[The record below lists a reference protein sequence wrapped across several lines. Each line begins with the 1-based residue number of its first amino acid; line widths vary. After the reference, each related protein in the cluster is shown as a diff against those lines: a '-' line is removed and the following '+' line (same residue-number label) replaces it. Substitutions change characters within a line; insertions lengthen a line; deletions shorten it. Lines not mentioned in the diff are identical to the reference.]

1 MGIFGSSLLDSLFN
15 PSASLAL
22 TNKKL
27 FDQLGPSGSGNFS
40 EDTKYRTELQNQI
53 NNSNLP
59 EEVKQTASELPSS
72 WKINSSQTEKKKGYT
87 PAEVNS
93 SDRNYSRVNKN
104 DTWAKNQDFVRNRIG
119 EWVDNVTS
127 TYTPENI
134 AKTTVETFAPLANP
148 EAVQDATPVVS
159 QLRQAERNKEE
170 RKNFENRLD
179 DYEYLNELVE
189 DDDDDPT
196 YNGLT
201 YADAIDQIAQGMIGN
216 PERKLTDRER
226 DIISNRSDSWGNKW
240 SLPYVAASDKAYRKA
255 YNDRATSDLGDDA
268 ALLKEQTF
276 DYNFGPVSFGPQDKN
291 AMDSNTNYGFYID
304 PDSPAKASGEFNYQ
318 PYNSVDDNT
327 WDYAFGTGG
336 SWGKNY
342 LGEMANNVN
351 NFFNGTAN
359 VRRDAAEKNAEG
371 QPDIVVL
378 NDGNEVSVEDLKKNT
393 GFNGNFYDPSAVTS
407 EEAEALK
414 EAGAQELGDR
424 DSSQMT
430 PTYSVLVGKDGTILP
445 GDFDFDRVQ
454 FSPDSSEF
462 YVTGY
467 GPFDGTYSVD
477 SWLTADKVYATADDL
492 GLSDEDRADIVGN
505 APVIYY
511 QAEADPND
519 EDSIRNNVQDFT
531 MPDGQV
537 VTADDLIKYLNNEN
551 VVRKDQGPLN
561 IFKEDVV
568 LPLKDGLNLQT
579 WAENLAPW
587 FVDTGLGS
595 WQTLVPVVSRLLGP
609 IWGGARAIADVQGL
623 NPNND
628 NLRGDLSGG
637 GGYTNSQQYLRAL
650 GDLADPLIERTGGI
664 GGRKNPMTK
673 LEDATGKYAGPVAKG
688 ALKTANEGLEEV
700 ATSAIQQLGTN
711 PYATDWGR
719 EQEYDPKTKQY
730 VISDENTGAQE
741 LLDNFIGGA
750 LFSLP
755 INTATTAVDY
765 AKNKDSY
772 KEKRDTP
779 FHPRRTKYDK
789 TLDYN
794 LDDDWKNYY
803 DQYKAGE

>member
-1 MGIFGSSLLDSLFN
+1 MGIFDSFFDPVTHTSL
-15 PSASLAL
+15 
-22 TNKKL
+22 TTKKL
-27 FDQLGPSGSGNFS
+27 MDMADNSNPEDFS
-40 EDTKYRTELQNQI
+40 KDTEQRTSIQNQL
-53 NNSNLP
+53 NKSNLP
-59 EEVKQTASELPSS
+59 KEIEQTASALPSS
-72 WKINSSQTEKKKGYT
+72 WKIDSSQTEKKKGYNPT
-87 PAEVNS
+87 AAKSQWQKDAEN
-93 SDRNYSRVNKN
+93 
-104 DTWAKNQDFVRNRIG
+104 FVGNRIG

-134 AKTTVETFAPLANP
+134 AKTTVDTFAPLANP
-148 EAVQDATPVVS
+148 EAIQDATPVVS

-189 DDDDDPT
+189 DDEEDPT

-201 YADAIDQIAQGMIGN
+201 YADAIDQIAQGMIGDT
-216 PERKLTDRER
+216 ERKLTDRER
-226 DIISNRSDSWGNKW
+226 AIISNRSDSWGNKW
-240 SLPYVAASDKAYRKA
+240 SLPYVVASDKAYRKA

-318 PYNSVDDNT
+318 PYNSVDDDT

-342 LGEMANNVN
+342 IGEMANNVN
-351 NFFNGTAN
+351 NFFNATAN
-359 VRRDAAEKNAEG
+359 VRRDAAEKNSEG
-371 QPDIVVL
+371 QPDTIIL
-378 NDGNEVSVEDLKKNT
+378 GDGNEVSLQDLKENT
-393 GFNGNFYDPSAVTS
+393 GFNGNFYDPNTVTS
-407 EEAEALK
+407 EEAEALR

-492 GLSDEDRADIVGN
+492 GLSDEDKADIVGN

-511 QAEADPND
+511 QAEADPTD

-561 IFKEDVV
+561 IFKEDVD
-568 LPLKDGLNLQT
+568 LPWKDGLNLQT

-609 IWGGARAIADVQGL
+609 LWGGARAIADVQGL

-637 GGYTNSQQYLRAL
+637 GGYTKSQQYLRAL
-650 GDLADPLIERTGGI
+650 GDLADPLIERAGGI
-664 GGRKNPMTK
+664 GGKKNPVTK
-673 LEDATGKYAGPVAKG
+673 LEDAIGKYAGPVAKG

-711 PYATDWGR
+711 PYATDWGH
-719 EQEYDPKTKQY
+719 EQEYDPKSKQY
-730 VISDENTGAQE
+730 IISDENTGAQE

-772 KEKRDTP
+772 RDKKDTP

-803 DQYKAGE
+803 DQYRAGE

>member
-1 MGIFGSSLLDSLFN
+1 MGIFNNLLD
-15 PSASLAL
+15 PGASLAL

-40 EDTKYRTELQNQI
+40 EDAKYRAELQNQI

-59 EEVKQTASELPSS
+59 EEVKQAANELPSS
-72 WKINSSQTEKKKGYT
+72 WKIDSSQTKEKKGYNPT
-87 PAEVNS
+87 AA
-93 SDRNYSRVNKN
+93 KAQWQK
-104 DTWAKNQDFVRNRIG
+104 DTENFVGNRIG
-119 EWVDNVTS
+119 EWVNNVMS

-134 AKTTVETFAPLANP
+134 AKTTVDTFAPLANP
-148 EAVQDATPVVS
+148 EAIQDATPVVS

-189 DDDDDPT
+189 DDEEDPT

-201 YADAIDQIAQGMIGN
+201 YADAIAQIAQGMIGD
-216 PERKLTDRER
+216 PERKLTDREK

-240 SLPYVAASDKAYRKA
+240 SLPYVAASDKAYRQA
-255 YNDRATSDLGDDA
+255 YNDKAVKDLGDDA

-276 DYNFGPVSFGPQDKN
+276 DYNLGPVSFGPQDKN

-318 PYNSVDDNT
+318 PYNSADDDT

-342 LGEMANNVN
+342 IGEMANNVN
-351 NFFNGTAN
+351 NFFNASAN

-371 QPDIVVL
+371 QPDTVML
-378 NDGNEVSVEDLKKNT
+378 NDGNEVSLEDLKKNT
-393 GFNGNFYDPSAVTS
+393 GFNGNFYDPNTVTA
-407 EEAEALK
+407 EEAEMLQ

-430 PTYSVLVGKDGTILP
+430 PVYNVLVGKDGTILP
-445 GDFDFDRVQ
+445 GDFDFDNVR
-454 FSPDSSEF
+454 FSPDQSEF

-477 SWLTADKVYATADDL
+477 SWLTADGVAATADDL
-492 GLSDEDRADIVGN
+492 GLSDEDKADIVGN
-505 APVIYY
+505 APILYY
-511 QAEADPND
+511 QAVADPND
-519 EDSIRNNVQDFT
+519 EESIRNNVQDFT
-531 MPDGQV
+531 MPDGQT

-551 VVRKDQGPLN
+551 LVRKDQGPLN
-561 IFKEDVV
+561 IFKENVD
-568 LPLKDGLNLQT
+568 LPWKDGLNLQT

-609 IWGGARAIADVQGL
+609 LWGGARAIADVQGL

-637 GGYTNSQQYLRAL
+637 GGYTKSQQYLRAL
-650 GDLADPLIERTGGI
+650 GDLADPLIERAGGI
-664 GGRKNPMTK
+664 GGRKNPVTK
-673 LEDATGKYAGPVAKG
+673 LEDAVGKYAGPIAKG

-711 PYATDWGR
+711 PYATDWGH
-719 EQEYDPKTKQY
+719 EQEYDPETKQY

-772 KEKRDTP
+772 REKKDTP

-803 DQYKAGE
+803 DQYRAGE

>member
-1 MGIFGSSLLDSLFN
+1 MGIFNSLLD
-15 PSASLAL
+15 PGASLAL

-40 EDTKYRTELQNQI
+40 EDAKYRAELENQI
-53 NNSNLP
+53 NNSSLP
-59 EEVKQTASELPSS
+59 EEVKQAATALPSS
-72 WKINSSQTEKKKGYT
+72 WKIDSSQTEKKKGYNPT
-87 PAEVNS
+87 AA
-93 SDRNYSRVNKN
+93 KAQWQK
-104 DTWAKNQDFVRNRIG
+104 DTENFIGNRIG
-119 EWVDNVTS
+119 EWADNVMS

-134 AKTTVETFAPLANP
+134 AKTTVDTFAPLANP
-148 EAVQDATPVVS
+148 EAIQDATPVVS

-189 DDDDDPT
+189 DDEEDPT

-201 YADAIDQIAQGMIGN
+201 YADAIDQIAQGMVGD
-216 PERKLTDRER
+216 PERKLTDREK

-255 YNDRATSDLGDDA
+255 YNDRAVKDLGDDA

-318 PYNSVDDNT
+318 PYNSADDDT

-342 LGEMANNVN
+342 IGEMANNVN
-351 NFFNGTAN
+351 NFFNATAN

-371 QPDIVVL
+371 QPDTVML
-378 NDGNEVSVEDLKKNT
+378 NDGNEVSLEDLKKNT
-393 GFNGNFYDPSAVTS
+393 GFNGNFYDPNTITA
-407 EEAEALK
+407 EEAEMLR

-430 PTYSVLVGKDGTILP
+430 PVYNVLVGKDGTILP
-445 GDFDFDRVQ
+445 GNFDFDRVK
-454 FSPDSSEF
+454 FSPDQSEF

-477 SWLTADKVYATADDL
+477 SWLTADSVSATADDL
-492 GLSDEDRADIVGN
+492 GLSDEDKADIVGN
-505 APVIYY
+505 APVLYY
-511 QAEADPND
+511 QAVADPND

-531 MPDGQV
+531 MPDGQT

-561 IFKEDVV
+561 IFKENVD
-568 LPLKDGLNLQT
+568 LPWKDGLNLQT

-609 IWGGARAIADVQGL
+609 LWGGARAIADVQGL

-637 GGYTNSQQYLRAL
+637 GGYTKSQQYLRAL
-650 GDLADPLIERTGGI
+650 GDLADPLIERAGGI
-664 GGRKNPMTK
+664 GGKKNPITK
-673 LEDATGKYAGPVAKG
+673 LEDAAGKYGGPIAKG
-688 ALKTANEGLEEV
+688 TAKTASEGLEELV
-700 ATSAIQQLGTN
+700 TSAIQQLGTN
-711 PYATDWGR
+711 PYATDWGH

-741 LLDNFIGGA
+741 LRDNFIGGA

-772 KEKRDTP
+772 REKKDTP

-803 DQYKAGE
+803 NQYKAGE

>member
-1 MGIFGSSLLDSLFN
+1 MGIFNNLLE
-15 PSASLAL
+15 PMTSLAL
-22 TNKKL
+22 ANKKL
-27 FDQLGPSGSGNFS
+27 FDMADDSGSGDFS
-40 EDTKYRTELQNQI
+40 QDTKQRTNTQNQL
-53 NNSNLP
+53 NQSALP
-59 EEVKQTASELPSS
+59 EEVKQAVTALPSS
-72 WKINSSQTEKKKGYT
+72 WKIDSSQNKKEKGYNPT
-87 PAEVNS
+87 A
-93 SDRNYSRVNKN
+93 
-104 DTWAKNQDFVRNRIG
+104 AKADWQKGIEDFVG
-119 EWVDNVTS
+119 GQLGKWADNVKN

-134 AKTTVETFAPLANP
+134 AETTVDTFAPLANP
-148 EAVQDATPVVS
+148 EAIQDATPVLA
-159 QLRQAERNKEE
+159 QLRQADRNKEE
-170 RKNFENRLD
+170 RKNFENRLE

-189 DDDDDPT
+189 DDEEDPT

-201 YADAIDQIAQGMIGN
+201 YADAIDQIAQSMIGN
-216 PERKLTDRER
+216 PERKLSDREK

-240 SLPYVAASDKAYRKA
+240 SLPYVAASDKAYRQA
-255 YNDRATSDLGDDA
+255 YNDRATRDLGDDA

-276 DYNFGPVSFGPQDKN
+276 DYNLGPVSFGPQDKN

-318 PYNSVDDNT
+318 PYNSTDDDT

-351 NFFNGTAN
+351 NFFNATAN
-359 VRRDAAEKNAEG
+359 VRRDAAEKNSEG
-371 QPDIVVL
+371 QPDTIIL
-378 NDGNEVSVEDLKKNT
+378 GDGNEVSLQDLQKNA
-393 GFNGNFYDPSAVTS
+393 GFNGNFYDPNTVTA
-407 EEAEALK
+407 EEAEALR

-492 GLSDEDRADIVGN
+492 GLSDEDKADIVGN

-511 QAEADPND
+511 QAVADPTD

-561 IFKEDVV
+561 IFKEDVD
-568 LPLKDGLNLQT
+568 LPWKDGLNLQT
-579 WAENLAPW
+579 WAENLVPW

-595 WQTLVPVVSRLLGP
+595 WQTMVPIASRLLGP
-609 IWGGARAIADVQGL
+609 LWGGARAIADVQGL

-637 GGYTNSQQYLRAL
+637 GGYTKSQQYLRAL
-650 GDLADPLIERTGGI
+650 GDLADPLIEKMGGI
-664 GGRKNPMTK
+664 GGKNK
-673 LEDATGKYAGPVAKG
+673 LEDAAKKYGGPVAKG
-688 ALKTANEGLEEV
+688 ALETAGEGFEEFL
-700 ATSAIQQLGTN
+700 TSAVQQLGTN
-711 PYATDWGR
+711 PYATDWGH

-730 VISDENTGAQE
+730 VISDENTGGQE

-772 KEKRDTP
+772 RDKKDTP

-803 DQYKAGE
+803 DQYQVGE

>member
-1 MGIFGSSLLDSLFN
+1 MGIFGSLLD
-15 PSASLAL
+15 PSTNLAL
-22 TNKKL
+22 INKKL
-27 FDQLGPSGSGNFS
+27 FDQLGPSGSGDFS

-59 EEVKQTASELPSS
+59 EEVKKTASELPSS
-72 WKINSSQTEKKKGYT
+72 WEINSSQTEKKKGYT

-93 SDRNYSRVNKN
+93 FDRNYSRVNKN
-104 DTWAKNQDFVRNRIG
+104 DAWAKNQDFVRNRIG

-134 AKTTVETFAPLANP
+134 AKTTVDTFAPLANP
-148 EAVQDATPVVS
+148 EAIQDATPVVS

-216 PERKLTDRER
+216 PERKLTDREK

-318 PYNSVDDNT
+318 PYNNADDDT
-327 WDYAFGTGG
+327 WDYAFGTGD

-359 VRRDAAEKNAEG
+359 VRRDAAEKNAAG
-371 QPDIVVL
+371 QPDTVVL

-430 PTYSVLVGKDGTILP
+430 PTYSVLIGKDGTILP

-477 SWLTADKVYATADDL
+477 SWLTANKVYATADDL

-531 MPDGQV
+531 MPDGQI

-561 IFKEDVV
+561 IFKEDVD
-568 LPLKDGLNLQT
+568 LPWKDGLNLQT

-609 IWGGARAIADVQGL
+609 LWGGARAIADVQGL

-637 GGYTNSQQYLRAL
+637 GGYTKSQQYLRAL
-650 GDLADPLIERTGGI
+650 GDLADPLIERAGGI

-673 LEDATGKYAGPVAKG
+673 LENATGKYAGPVAKG
-688 ALKTANEGLEEV
+688 ALKTANEGFEEV
-700 ATSAIQQLGTN
+700 LTSAIQQLGTN
-711 PYATDWGR
+711 PYASDWGH

-741 LLDNFIGGA
+741 LRDNFIGGA

>member
-15 PSASLAL
+15 PSTSLAL

-72 WKINSSQTEKKKGYT
+72 WKINSSQTEKKKRYT

-93 SDRNYSRVNKN
+93 FDKNYSRVNKN
-104 DTWAKNQDFVRNRIG
+104 DAWAKNQDFVRNRIG

-134 AKTTVETFAPLANP
+134 AKTTVDTFAPLANP
-148 EAVQDATPVVS
+148 EAIQDATPVVS

-216 PERKLTDRER
+216 PERKLTDREK

-318 PYNSVDDNT
+318 PYNSADDDT
-327 WDYAFGTGG
+327 WDYAFGTGN

-371 QPDIVVL
+371 QPDTVVL

-561 IFKEDVV
+561 IFKEDVD
-568 LPLKDGLNLQT
+568 LPWKDGLNLQT

-609 IWGGARAIADVQGL
+609 LWGGARAIADVQGL

-637 GGYTNSQQYLRAL
+637 GGYTKSQQYLRAL
-650 GDLADPLIERTGGI
+650 GDLADPLIERAGGI

-673 LEDATGKYAGPVAKG
+673 LEKATGKYAGPVAKG
-688 ALKTANEGLEEV
+688 ALKTANEGFEEV
-700 ATSAIQQLGTN
+700 LTSAIQQLGTN
-711 PYATDWGR
+711 PYATDWGH

-741 LLDNFIGGA
+741 LRDNFIGGA